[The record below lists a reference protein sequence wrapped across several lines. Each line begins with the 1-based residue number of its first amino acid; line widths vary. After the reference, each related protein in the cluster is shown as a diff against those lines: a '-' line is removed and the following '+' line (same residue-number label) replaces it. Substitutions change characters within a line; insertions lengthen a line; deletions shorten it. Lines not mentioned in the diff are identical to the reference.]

1 VAELRFRGRLGL
13 GRIVPPKETPVD
25 PYAASKGSRLVGGSA
40 EIVLTVARPEEPT
53 PPAKPRILDEVY
65 EYNYRDDAQDPGAFV
80 EPDRD
85 DEETDRK
92 YASRVAAAR
101 RTHEARVA
109 RHQAHLQKVA
119 EAQATYDAQLAA
131 HHERVLGMAHEY
143 LSYAQLPGLA
153 AVLGGLEV
161 EVRIS
166 PTAGTSRMLPG
177 FVEALLAVPEGP
189 PAPSSRR
196 RRLAAPSPAPAAA
209 DGAEQVE
216 AGLAAGDDQ

>member
-65 EYNYRDDAQDPGAFV
+65 EYNY
-80 EPDRD
+80 RD